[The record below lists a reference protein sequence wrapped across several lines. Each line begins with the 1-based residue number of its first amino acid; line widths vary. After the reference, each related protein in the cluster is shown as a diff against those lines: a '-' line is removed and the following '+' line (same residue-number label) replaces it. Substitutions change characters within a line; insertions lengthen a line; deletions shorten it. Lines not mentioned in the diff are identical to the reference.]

1 MSLELNRKLN
11 LKKLR
16 EAESLFLH
24 RYPGGF
30 QSEEMQQVAKKHNVG
45 KLAAFTR
52 EALAK
57 PRFSKQAAVLDDIV
71 RIVSRSSMVSMFEKP
86 KFRDYV
92 NGMNRDD
99 RAFLA
104 DGYRKLLHGN
114 QQKGFEQVADVL
126 REGKLAKWSLMTICL
141 FSWDPDKEV
150 FVKPTT
156 TKNVIRQF
164 EVEDLVYKPQ
174 PTWPFY
180 AAYRDLIADMKT
192 RVDPSL
198 APNNAAFTG
207 FLMMTTA
214 VDQPG

>member
-1 MSLELNRKLN
+1 MN
-11 LKKLR
+11 LRKLR

-30 QSEEMQQVAKKHNVG
+30 ENEEMIKIGKKHNVG
-45 KLAAFTR
+45 KLAEFAR
-52 EALAK
+52 EALTK
-57 PRFSKQAAVLDDIV
+57 KKFSTQAAVLDDIV

-114 QQKGFEQVADVL
+114 QQRGFEDVADVL
-126 REGKLAKWSLMTICL
+126 REGKLAKWSLMTVCL
-141 FSWDPDKEV
+141 FYWHPEQEV

-164 EVEDLVYKPQ
+164 ELEGLTYRPQ

-180 AAYRDLIADMKT
+180 SAYRDAITEMKS

-198 APNNAAFTG
+198 SPNNAAFTG
-207 FLMMTTA
+207 FLMMTTS
-214 VDQPG
+214 VGQPG

>member
-1 MSLELNRKLN
+1 MN

-30 QSEEMQQVAKKHNVG
+30 DSEEMQKIAKRHNVG
-45 KLAAFTR
+45 KLAEFAST
-52 EALAK
+52 ALSK
-57 PRFSKQAAVLDDIV
+57 KNFSKQGAVLDDIV
-71 RIVSRSSMVSMFEKP
+71 KIVSRSSMVSLFEKP

-92 NGMNRDD
+92 NGLGRDD
-99 RAFLA
+99 RALLRT
-104 DGYRKLLHGN
+104 GYQKLLHGK
-114 QQKGFEQVADVL
+114 QAQGFEEVADIL

-141 FSWDPDKEV
+141 LYFRPQSEV

-164 EVEDLVYKPQ
+164 ELEDLVYRPQ
-174 PTWPFY
+174 PTWAFY
-180 AAYRDLIADMKT
+180 SAYRDAIETMKSK
-192 RVDPSL
+192 VDPSL
-198 APNNAAFTG
+198 SPNNAAFTG

-214 VDQPG
+214 VDR